1 MAIEQELIH
10 IGLSDKEAGAYLA
23 LLRYGTRPTSF
34 VAQKAGLNRGTAYVA
49 LHSLL
54 AKGLVAKSSKR
65 QVQHFTA
72 LEPEHLL
79 DFLDRRQ
86 SEIRRQREKV
96 HTVLGQL
103 RMLPQPSS
111 SKPKI
116 EFFEGVN
123 AARAALEDT
132 LTAKEKTLRA
142 FLSIADIGEFLGP
155 EFFDEYTTRRSRA
168 GYVLHAIRTLE
179 KDKEAM
185 SRSRYAKRLV
195 SSRKEKRIVRHVSE
209 GLAFPMTM
217 YMYDDKVLVIS
228 SKEEEF
234 ALIIQSRELSEMQKK
249 LFLLIWNGLG
259 KQGTSAPF
267 SRMGEAHA

>member
-111 SKPKI
+111 AKPKI

-155 EFFDEYTTRRSRA
+155 EFFDEYTTRRART